1 MFKYSVFPLIF
12 SRQACITHAGYMNS
26 FVLQIKK
33 HKFSY
38 FKSVWNILD
47 ILVIG
52 IAIVCVAFNIYR
64 KIKVD
69 SLLQELLD
77 KPDQYAD
84 FEFLS
89 YGQTMFDNAIA
100 IAVFF
105 AWIKVY
111 SCNV

>member
-1 MFKYSVFPLIF
+1 MHLFLN
-12 SRQACITHAGYMNS
+12 C
-26 FVLQIKK
+26 LQIKK

-52 IAIVCVAFNIYR
+52 IAIVCVAFNLYR
-64 KIKVD
+64 LIKVN
-69 SLLQELLD
+69 SLLKELLD

-89 YGQTMFDNAIA
+89 YGQTQFDNAIA

-105 AWIKVY
+105 AWIKVNNNRNY
-111 SCNV
+111 QNYLITAKS